1 LEVTQASN
9 RDVRDN
15 LLRRGRIL
23 ELTTLGWNVVG
34 VLVLAIAALSARS
47 VALAG
52 FGLDSV
58 IEIGASAVVLWELAD
73 VSERRR
79 ERAIRLIGTA
89 FIGLSLYLAVQSTV
103 VLVAQFHPR
112 HSALGMVWTALTV
125 VVMGLLARGK
135 ALTGAALANPVLV
148 AEGRVTLL
156 DAILAAT
163 VLIGLALNSFVGWW
177 WADPAAG
184 YVLVLYAVR
193 EARHSYRR

>member
-1 LEVTQASN
+1 VTQASN

-15 LLRRGRIL
+15 LLRRGRAL
-23 ELTTLGWNVVG
+23 ELTTLAWNVVG

-79 ERAIRLIGTA
+79 ERAVRLIGTA

-112 HSALGMVWTALTV
+112 HSALGMAWTALTV

-135 ALTGAALANPVLV
+135 ALTGATLANPVLV

-193 EARHSYRR
+193 EARHSYRD

>member
-1 LEVTQASN
+1 MTQASN

-15 LLRRGRIL
+15 LLRRGRVL

-135 ALTGAALANPVLV
+135 ALTGATLANPVLV

-184 YVLVLYAVR
+184 YVLVVYAVR
-193 EARHSYRR
+193 EARHSYRD

>member
-1 LEVTQASN
+1 MTQGSN
-9 RDVRDN
+9 HDVRDN
-15 LLRRGRIL
+15 LLRRGRAL
-23 ELTTLGWNVVG
+23 ELTTLAWNVVG
-34 VLVLAIAALSARS
+34 VLVLAVAALNARS

-79 ERAIRLIGTA
+79 ERAVRLIGTA

-103 VLVAQFHPR
+103 VLVVQFHPH
-112 HSALGMVWTALTV
+112 HSALGMVWTALTA

-135 ALTGAALANPVLV
+135 ALTGATLANPVLV

-184 YVLVLYAVR
+184 YVLVVYAVR
-193 EARHSYRR
+193 EARHSYRA